1 MNLRLFACLLLCA
14 GQALAAPTQVA
25 SFTDPVGD
33 DNGGG
38 NLLYPMN
45 KDFQEG
51 DLDLRTFTLSRDSD
65 GFWFEA
71 TFANPVRNP
80 ANAYAGA
87 GAESLGDWAR
97 KGFYN
102 FNIDVYIDMD
112 RRKDSG
118 NTFTLPGRKLRI
130 DGNYAW
136 ERAVILTPRPET
148 IRTELLTALR
158 KQYPDRSDGELEGS
172 VDQSIYFPTKVKVRG
187 KSIAFFVPQDVF
199 AGQDG
204 SDWAMTVL
212 VTGARPFA
220 ATGGGL
226 LSSGAKTPLEELEL
240 GVLQPVPGRSR
251 ASFGYIGNVAPSPV
265 VDALL
270 PSAEQQAVVLSNELP
285 VTGVSWGK
293 RAGNDAA
300 VNTLKKGAQPKKAA
314 AGAESSGPLGFLKSL
329 MGDSSSKAQRRD
341 GPAPPVQ
348 SLLDPRAPR
357 YVDTPGAPRQIV
369 PQTVPARLQTL
380 KQLLDDGIIT
390 QAEYDK
396 QKQRILGEL

>member
-1 MNLRLFACLLLCA
+1 MTHRLFACLLLCA
-14 GQALAAPTQVA
+14 GQALAAPTLVA
-25 SFTDPVGD
+25 SFNDPAGD

-38 NLLYPMN
+38 NLLYPMS
-45 KDFQEG
+45 KDYQEG
-51 DLDLRTFTLSRDSD
+51 DLDLRAFSLSRDSD

-71 TFANPVRNP
+71 TFANPIRNP

-97 KGFYN
+97 KGFYT

-136 ERAVILTPRPET
+136 ERAVILTPRPEA
-148 IRTELLTALR
+148 IRTELMTALQ
-158 KQYPDRSDGELEGS
+158 KQYPERSNGELDAS
-172 VDQSIYFPTKVKVRG
+172 IDQSIYLPTKVKVRG
-187 KSIAFFVPQDVF
+187 KTILFFVPQDF
-199 AGQDG
+199 FGNQGG
-204 SDWAMTVL
+204 SDWAMSVL
-212 VTGARPFA
+212 VTGARPFS
-220 ATGGGL
+220 ATGGSL
-226 LSSGAKTPLEELEL
+226 LSAGKTPLEELEL

-251 ASFGYIGNVAPSPV
+251 TSFGYIGNVAPSPV

-270 PSAEQQAVVLSNELP
+270 PSADQQAAVLSGDLP
-285 VTGVSWGK
+285 LTGVSWGK
-293 RAGNDAA
+293 HAGNDTA
-300 VNTLKKGAQPKKAA
+300 VNSPRKGSQPKKAVA
-314 AGAESSGPLGFLKSL
+314 AETSGPLGFLKSL
-329 MGDSSSKAQRRD
+329 MGDSSAKGPRRE
-341 GPAPPVQ
+341 GPTPSVQ

-357 YVDTPGAPRQIV
+357 YVDGPGAPRQSV
-369 PQTVPARLQTL
+369 PQTVPARLETL
-380 KQLLDDGIIT
+380 KQLLDDGVIT